1 MLLAKLLY
9 NALEDRG
16 ILIIQTPNG
25 QGLFLHQVI
34 YGDLTH
40 LTVFTP
46 ESLRQLFSLA
56 GFADFRFQETGPVGK
71 NLYGKIRLILWKVI
85 KKLANGIRKIE
96 TGKSQE
102 IWTENMIC
110 YCKNTER

>member
-25 QGLFLHQVI
+25 QGLFPHQVI